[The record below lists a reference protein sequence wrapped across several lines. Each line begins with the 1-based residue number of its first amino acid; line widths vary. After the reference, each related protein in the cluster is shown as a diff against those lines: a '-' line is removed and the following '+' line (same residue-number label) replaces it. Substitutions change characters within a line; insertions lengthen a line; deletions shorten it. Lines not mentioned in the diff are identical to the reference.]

1 LTAETFE
8 LEVGGRPLTLE
19 AGKVAGLANG
29 AVIVRYGDTVI
40 LVAACMSAEPREGI
54 DFFPLTIDYEERLYA
69 AGKIPGGWFRRE
81 GRPSTDGILTAR
93 LTDRPLRPLFPKG
106 MRNDVQ
112 ITVTTLSADQENEP
126 DILSIVGASAALTI
140 SDIPFGG
147 PVSGTRMGYVDGEFI
162 VNPTFAQLKDSAL
175 EITVAGTKDA
185 VVMVEAGANEL
196 SEAVILEAIQKAQE
210 VNAQVIEL
218 QEEMQ
223 RKIGKPK
230 YEFRPAATPDEVTEA
245 VIDFAGTRDWDLVA
259 AAKDERAEIMREIR
273 AEVLKE
279 LAEQYPPEYLKAA
292 LDDHLKSLVRNK
304 IVNEGVRPD
313 GRKPDEIRPISAEV
327 SLLPRTHG
335 SGLFSRGETQVLT
348 IATLGSVGD
357 QQKLDGLEPE
367 ETRRYIHHYNFP
379 PFSVGETRPLR
390 GPSRRDIG
398 HGALAERALLPM
410 VPEEDVFPYTIRLV
424 SEVLSSNGST
434 SMASTCGSTLALM
447 DAGVPIKSPVAGVA
461 MGLIKQ
467 DDKYQ
472 VLTDIAGMED
482 HFGDMDFKV
491 AGTSEGITALQ
502 MDIKIK
508 GLSPEI
514 MEQALE
520 QARVGRLFILGKMLE
535 AIDAPRTELSPY
547 APRMYRIQIPQE
559 KIGLV
564 IGPGGRVIRS
574 IIEETHCSVDIE
586 DDGTVFIGSANEEM
600 AQKAISIIESLTKDV
615 EVGETYT
622 GTVTRL
628 TNFGAFVEILPGKD
642 GLVRLEDLAD
652 FPANRPEDVVKIGD
666 EVMVMVIEVDSM
678 GRVNLSRRA
687 VLEGLSAEEALAA
700 SQRDQANRP
709 PRSGG
714 GGGGRRDFGR
724 DRGRGGGGNGRPR
737 GSGGG
742 GYGGGGGGGGRG
754 GGGGYGGGGGG
765 RSGGY
770 GGGGGGGR
778 SGGGYGGGGG
788 GSRGSGSGGGGGG
801 YRRDRRGGGGEG
813 SGGGFTRDPG
823 SPPPPPPPAPMKRW

>member
-1 LTAETFE
+1 M
-8 LEVGGRPLTLE
+8 TLE

-29 AVIVRYGDTVI
+29 AVTVRYGDTVI

-112 ITVTTLSADQENEP
+112 ITITTLSADQENEP

-147 PVSGTRMGYVDGEFI
+147 PVSGTRIGYIEGAFV
-162 VNPTFAQLKDSAL
+162 VNPTFAQLKDSSL

-196 SEAVILEAIQKAQE
+196 SEAIILEAIQKAQE
-210 VNAQVIEL
+210 VNVQVIEL

-223 RKIGKPK
+223 RKMGKPK
-230 YEFRPAATPDEVTEA
+230 FEFEAAAAPEDVADA
-245 VIDFAGTRDWDLVA
+245 VVQFAESRDWDLIA
-259 AAKDERAEIMREIR
+259 AAKDERAELMQQVR
-273 AEVLKE
+273 AETLKE
-279 LAEQYPPEYLKAA
+279 LSEKYPPEYLKAA
-292 LDDHLKSLVRNK
+292 IENHLKSLVRNK
-304 IVNEGVRPD
+304 IVNEGIRPD
-313 GRKPDEIRPISAEV
+313 GRRPDEIRPISAEV

-335 SGLFSRGETQVLT
+335 SGLFTRGETQVLT

-410 VPEEDVFPYTIRLV
+410 VPDEDVFPYTIRLV

-491 AGTSEGITALQ
+491 AGTAEGITALQ

-535 AIDAPRTELSPY
+535 AIDAPRSELSPY

-574 IIEETHCSVDIE
+574 IIEETQCSIDIE
-586 DDGTVFIGSANEEM
+586 DDGTVFIGSSNEEM
-600 AQKAISIIESLTKDV
+600 AQKAISIVESLTKDV

-622 GTVTRL
+622 GTVSRL

-652 FPANRPEDVVKIGD
+652 FPANRPEDVVKVGD

-709 PRSGG
+709 MRSGG
-714 GGGGRRDFGR
+714 PPRRDFGR
-724 DRGRGGGGNGRPR
+724 DRGRGGGGGGNGRPR
-737 GSGGG
+737 G
-742 GYGGGGGGGGRG
+742 G

-765 RSGGY
+765 RG
-770 GGGGGGGR
+770 
-778 SGGGYGGGGG
+778 GGGYGGGGG
-788 GSRGSGSGGGGGG
+788 GRGGGGGGYGGGGGGRGGGGYGGGGRGGGGRGGGGYGGGGRGGSGGGGGG
-801 YRRDRRGGGGEG
+801 GD
-813 SGGGFTRDPG
+813 SGFRRDPG